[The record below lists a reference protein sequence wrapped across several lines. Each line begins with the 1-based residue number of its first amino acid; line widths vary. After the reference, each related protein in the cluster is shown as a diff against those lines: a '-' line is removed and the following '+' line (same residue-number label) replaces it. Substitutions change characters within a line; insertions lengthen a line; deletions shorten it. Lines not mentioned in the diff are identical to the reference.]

1 MRRKEEER
9 LERER
14 RKAEKEAERQ
24 RQIDEERQ
32 REEAAAAAAVAAEAA
47 AAEAKKQRAADKKSM
62 QRERARLR
70 RVCGVTAVDPASA
83 GAAEA
88 GAAAGLVDAES
99 VEHLCSNLGLEALQQ
114 LCNQLASADLDADAK
129 LAALDVQ
136 LDSVMTAAQREQAAR
151 DAATLAA
158 AASLRDQAKKEKQQI
173 KAKLEEWSEEEV
185 GAGGLMWGWMGRAG

>member
-88 GAAAGLVDAES
+88 GAAAGLVDAAHE
-99 VEHLCSNLGLEALQQ
+99 VLMLQQTTLGLCCMLMGVNIFWRVLRLVYCTQYMR
-114 LCNQLASADLDADAK
+114 CNVVGEMLECVQECGTHMPTASRRC
-129 LAALDVQ
+129 
-136 LDSVMTAAQREQAAR
+136 MTTSCRCLR
-151 DAATLAA
+151 RWRCR
-158 AASLRDQAKKEKQQI
+158 ASLSSR
-173 KAKLEEWSEEEV
+173 SS
-185 GAGGLMWGWMGRAG
+185 